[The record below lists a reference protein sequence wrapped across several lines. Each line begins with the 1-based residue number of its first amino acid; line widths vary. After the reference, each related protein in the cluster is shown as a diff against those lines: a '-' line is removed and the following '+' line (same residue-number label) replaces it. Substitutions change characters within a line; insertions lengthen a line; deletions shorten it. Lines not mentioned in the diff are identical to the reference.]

1 MALIRDTY
9 ILFGHCCKQTLR
21 QPVWIFVML
30 FQPLCYLFLYAPL
43 LKNMAAG
50 NPHAQDFAIGA
61 FLPGLVAMMAFFG
74 TAYVGFSM
82 VDELRSGIIER
93 LRVTPMSR
101 VALLLAKTLRDSI
114 VLVVQSIVLI
124 LVAIPFGFSF
134 NVAHMAL
141 AMVVVMLIGVAVA
154 PFSYTIALLLK
165 SEDALAP
172 IINFFSQPMLL
183 LSGVLLPLIFAPAWL
198 KTMSKFNP
206 LTYAVDA
213 LRAIFAG
220 NLSDTAVWQG
230 IAILTFIACATFWWG
245 QRTFNKSIS

>member
-1 MALIRDTY
+1 MALIRDTA
-9 ILFGHCCKQTLR
+9 ILFRHYCKETIR
-21 QPVWIFVML
+21 QPVWLFVML

-43 LKNMAAG
+43 LKNMAEN
-50 NPHAQDFAIGA
+50 NPHAQSFALDA

-74 TAYVGFSM
+74 TAYVGFGM

-93 LRVTPMSR
+93 LRVTPMNR

-114 VLVVQSIVLI
+114 VLLIQSILLV
-124 LVAIPFGFSF
+124 LVAIPFGFH
-134 NVAHMAL
+134 AHALPMLL
-141 AMVVVMLIGVAVA
+141 AMVIVALICVGIAL
-154 PFSYTIALLLK
+154 FSYTIALILK

-172 IINFFSQPMLL
+172 MINFFSQPMLL

-220 NLSDTAVWQG
+220 NISDPVVFKG
-230 IAILTFIACATFWWG
+230 AIILAIIACLTFWWG
-245 QRTFNKSIS
+245 QRTFNKAIS

>member
-1 MALIRDTY
+1 MALIRDTS
-9 ILFGHCCKQTLR
+9 ILFKHCCKETLR

-43 LKNMAAG
+43 LKNMADN
-50 NPHAQDFAIGA
+50 NPHAQSFAIDA
-61 FLPGLVAMMAFFG
+61 FLPGLIAMLAFFG

-134 NVAHMAL
+134 NVA
-141 AMVVVMLIGVAVA
+141 
-154 PFSYTIALLLK
+154 
-165 SEDALAP
+165 
-172 IINFFSQPMLL
+172 
-183 LSGVLLPLIFAPAWL
+183 
-198 KTMSKFNP
+198 
-206 LTYAVDA
+206 
-213 LRAIFAG
+213 
-220 NLSDTAVWQG
+220 
-230 IAILTFIACATFWWG
+230 
-245 QRTFNKSIS
+245 

>member
-1 MALIRDTY
+1 MSLIRDTA
-9 ILFGHCCKQTLR
+9 ILFGHCCKETIR
-21 QPVWIFVML
+21 QPVWLFVML

-43 LKNMAAG
+43 LKNMAA
-50 NPHAQDFAIGA
+50 NSPEAANFTLNA

-82 VDELRSGIIER
+82 VDELRSGVIER

-114 VLVVQSIVLI
+114 VLIIQATLLI
-124 LVAIPFGFSF
+124 LVAIPFGFHAHI
-134 NVAHMAL
+134 AHMLL
-141 AMVVVMLIGVAVA
+141 AMVIVVLICIAVA

-172 IINFFSQPMLL
+172 LLNFVSQPMLL
-183 LSGVLLPLIFAPAWL
+183 LSGVLLPLIFAPGWI

-220 NLSDTAVWQG
+220 NIYDPAVGLG
-230 IAILTFIACATFWWG
+230 ILVLMLLGSVTFWWG
-245 QRTFNKSIS
+245 QKTFNRSIS

>member
-1 MALIRDTY
+1 MALIRDTS
-9 ILFGHCCKQTLR
+9 ILFSHYCKETIK

-43 LKNMAAG
+43 LKNMAESS
-50 NPHAQDFAIGA
+50 PHAQSFTINA

-74 TAYVGFSM
+74 TAYVGFGM

-101 VALLLAKTLRDSI
+101 MALLLAKTLRDSI
-114 VLVVQSIVLI
+114 VLVIQSIVLI
-124 LVAIPFGFSF
+124 LVAIPFGFQF
-134 NVAHMAL
+134 NIGHMAL
-141 AMVVVMLIGVAVA
+141 AMLVVTLICLGVA

-172 IINFFSQPMLL
+172 LINFFSQPMLL
-183 LSGVLLPLIFAPAWL
+183 LSGVLLPLIFAPTWL
-198 KTMSKFNP
+198 KNMSNFNP

-213 LRAIFAG
+213 LRTIFTG
-220 NLSDTAVWQG
+220 NISDPVVGQG
-230 IAILTFIACATFWWG
+230 IFILTLIACATFWWG
-245 QRTFNKSIS
+245 YRTFNKALS

>member
-1 MALIRDTY
+1 MSLIRDTA
-9 ILFGHCCKQTLR
+9 ILFKHCCKETIR

-43 LKNMAAG
+43 LKNMAESS
-50 NPHAQDFAIGA
+50 PHAQSFAIAA
-61 FLPGLVAMMAFFG
+61 FLPGLIAMMAFFG
-74 TAYVGFSM
+74 TAYVGFGM
-82 VDELRSGIIER
+82 VDELRAGVIER

-101 VALLLAKTLRDSI
+101 MALLLAKTLRDSI
-114 VLVVQSIVLI
+114 VLVIQSILLV
-124 LVAIPFGFSF
+124 LVAIPFGFHV
-134 NVAHMAL
+134 NIAHMAL
-141 AMVVVMLIGVAVA
+141 AMLVVMLICVGVA

-183 LSGVLLPLIFAPAWL
+183 LSGVLLPLIFAPNWI
-198 KTMSKFNP
+198 KTMSTFNP

-220 NLSDTAVWQG
+220 NISDMVVIQG
-230 IAILTFIACATFWWG
+230 IAILALIACVTLWWG
-245 QRTFNKSIS
+245 RRTFNQSIS

>member
-1 MALIRDTY
+1 MALIRDTA
-9 ILFGHCCKQTLR
+9 ILFKHCCKETIR

-50 NPHAQDFAIGA
+50 NPHAQSFALEA

-101 VALLLAKTLRDSI
+101 IALLLAKTLRDSL
-114 VLVVQSIVLI
+114 VLVIQSMVLI
-124 LVAIPFGFSF
+124 LVAIPFGFHA
-134 NVAHMAL
+134 NVVHMAL
-141 AMVVVMLIGVAVA
+141 AMLVVMLIGVGVA
-154 PFSYTIALLLK
+154 PFSYTIALKLK

-172 IINFFSQPMLL
+172 ILNFVSQPMLL
-183 LSGVLLPLIFAPAWL
+183 LSGVLLPLIFAPTWL
-198 KTMSKFNP
+198 KNMSAFNP

-220 NLSDTAVWQG
+220 NLSDPAVVTG
-230 IAILTFIACATFWWG
+230 ILVLTVIACLTFWWG
-245 QRTFNKSIS
+245 QRTFNRSIS